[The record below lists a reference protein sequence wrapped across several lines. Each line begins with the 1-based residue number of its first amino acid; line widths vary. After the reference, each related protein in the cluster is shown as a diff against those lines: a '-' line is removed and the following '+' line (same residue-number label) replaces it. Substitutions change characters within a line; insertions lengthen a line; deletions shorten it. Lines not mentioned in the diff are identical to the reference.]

1 MLYLQKATQ
10 VTLSPDDDLD
20 GIADLYAYP
29 TDLDGP
35 WLRANMISTLD
46 GAASFQDK
54 SGGLGGAGDKAVFR
68 VLRGLCDVVL
78 VGARTAIDEGYGQPQ
93 PDASFAARRSAAG
106 QTPAPRLALVTR
118 SLTVDPDFA
127 PLSDPATVVITT
139 SQADATRRA
148 RLVEAGATVVDC
160 GDDALDL
167 HQVTDYLTATG
178 SPRIL
183 CEGGPS
189 LLGSFV
195 DADLVDELCL
205 TVSPNLVSGDAPR
218 ISHSDRDAATL
229 HHLRL
234 VHLLTDNDG
243 YVFSRWS
250 R

>member
-10 VTLSPDDDLD
+10 VTLSPDDDVD

-35 WLRANMISTLD
+35 WLRANMIPTLD

-93 PDASFAARRSAAG
+93 RDASFAARRSAAG
-106 QTPAPRLALVTR
+106 QSPAPRLALITR

-148 RLVEAGATVVDC
+148 RLADAGATVVDC

-205 TVSPNLVSGDAPR
+205 TVAPVLAGGDGRR
-218 ISHSDRDAATL
+218 IVTGPDLPLDRWQR
-229 HHLRL
+229 RL
-234 VHLLTDNDG
+234 VLGDDEG
-243 YVFSRWS
+243 YLYTRWA